1 MRRTTSKRKKI
12 EDLSVDERAEKKE
25 NPSAP
30 LLGMQIGT
38 TTLKICVEL
47 LLKIK
52 NRIII

>member
-12 EDLSVDERAEKKE
+12 EDVSVDERAE
-25 NPSAP
+25 NTSAP
-30 LLGMQIGT
+30 SLGMQIGT